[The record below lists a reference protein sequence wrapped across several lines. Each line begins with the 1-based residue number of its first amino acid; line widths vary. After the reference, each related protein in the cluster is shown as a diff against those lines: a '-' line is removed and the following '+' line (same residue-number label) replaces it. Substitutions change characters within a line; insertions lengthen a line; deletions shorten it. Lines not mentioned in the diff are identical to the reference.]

1 MRARIGTARVVM
13 AAGLAAFL
21 VTGPF
26 LFTPPPA
33 HAQAGALQRI
43 QYGEIVSA
51 ERIQIEQARTGK
63 GAAVGS
69 TVGTVAGAV
78 LADRHD
84 SWVGGLVGGLIG
96 GAIGHAADQKQ
107 RYRPGWELVILL
119 DGGDE
124 VAIQLPRE
132 AGSFLEG
139 DRVRLM
145 SGPRG
150 TQVTRVAKQ

>member
-1 MRARIGTARVVM
+1 MRARIGTA
-13 AAGLAAFL
+13 AAAAFL
-21 VTGPF
+21 AAALATGAA
-26 LFTPPPA
+26 LLAPPRA
-33 HAQAGALQRI
+33 AAQAGALQRI

-51 ERIQIEQARTGK
+51 ERIQMERARTGK

-78 LADRHD
+78 LADRRD
-84 SWVGGLVGGLIG
+84 RWVGGLVGGLIG

-107 RYRPGWELVILL
+107 RDRPGWELIIRL
-119 DGGDE
+119 DGGE
-124 VAIQLPRE
+124 EAAIQLPRE

-145 SGPRG
+145 SGPSG
-150 TQVTRVAKQ
+150 TRVTRVAE

>member
-1 MRARIGTARVVM
+1 MRARIRIARIV
-13 AAGLAAFL
+13 AAVWAVILVPGAALLA
-21 VTGPF
+21 
-26 LFTPPPA
+26 PPPA
-33 HAQAGALQRI
+33 AAQAGALQRI
-43 QYGEIVSA
+43 SHGEILSA
-51 ERIQIEQARTGK
+51 ERIQIERARTGK

-69 TVGTVAGAV
+69 TVGTVAGAI
-78 LADRHD
+78 LADRRD

-107 RYRPGWELVILL
+107 RYRPGWELIIRL
-119 DGGDE
+119 DGGED

-132 AGSFLEG
+132 AGSFREG

-150 TQVTRVAKQ
+150 TQVTRAAE

>member
-1 MRARIGTARVVM
+1 MRARIMTARV
-13 AAGLAAFL
+13 LAATVL
-21 VTGPF
+21 AAVVAPGAA
-26 LFTPPPA
+26 LLTPPPA
-33 HAQAGALQRI
+33 AAQAGALQRI
-43 QYGEIVSA
+43 SHGEILSA
-51 ERIQIEQARTGK
+51 ERIQIERARTGG

-78 LADRHD
+78 LADRRD

-96 GAIGHAADQKQ
+96 GAIGRAADRKQ
-107 RYRPGWELVILL
+107 RYRPGWELVIRL
-119 DGGDE
+119 DGGEE

-132 AGSFLEG
+132 AGSFREG

-150 TQVTRVAKQ
+150 TQVTRVAE

>member
-1 MRARIGTARVVM
+1 MRAGIWTARILP
-13 AAGLAAFL
+13 AAVLAAVL
-21 VTGPF
+21 TLGAS
-26 LFTPPPA
+26 LLTPPPA
-33 HAQAGALQRI
+33 AGQAGALQRI

-51 ERIQIEQARTGK
+51 ERVQIERARTGK

-78 LADRHD
+78 LANRRD

-107 RYRPGWELVILL
+107 RYRPGWELIIRL
-119 DGGDE
+119 DGGE
-124 VAIQLPRE
+124 EAAIQLPRE
-132 AGSFLEG
+132 AGSFREG

-150 TQVTRVAKQ
+150 TQVTRVAE

>member
-1 MRARIGTARVVM
+1 MRARIRIARIVAAVWAVVLGPG
-13 AAGLAAFL
+13 AVLLA
-21 VTGPF
+21 
-26 LFTPPPA
+26 PPPA
-33 HAQAGALQRI
+33 AAQAGALQRI
-43 QYGEIVSA
+43 SHGEILSA
-51 ERIQIEQARTGK
+51 ERIQIERARTGK

-69 TVGTVAGAV
+69 TVGTVAGAI
-78 LADRHD
+78 LADRRD

-107 RYRPGWELVILL
+107 RYRPGWELIIRL
-119 DGGDE
+119 DGGED

-132 AGSFLEG
+132 AGSFREG

-150 TQVTRVAKQ
+150 TQVTRAE